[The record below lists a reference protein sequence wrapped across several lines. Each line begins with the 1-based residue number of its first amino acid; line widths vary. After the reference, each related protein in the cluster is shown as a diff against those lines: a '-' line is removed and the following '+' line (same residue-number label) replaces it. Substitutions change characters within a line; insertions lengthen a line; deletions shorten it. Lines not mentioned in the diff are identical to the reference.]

1 MSPRGVV
8 RTLEEYQQEE
18 RVGLIASQTKATS
31 EALYNFTNQSINL
44 VIFLCMYILNLSD
57 NNLSFVDVQINK

>member
-18 RVGLIASQTKATS
+18 RVGLIASHKRRRHLRLFIIVQNQYQVS
-31 EALYNFTNQSINL
+31 DISLYL
-44 VIFLCMYILNLSD
+44 CIFWT
-57 NNLSFVDVQINK
+57 